1 MVTLSVPSSNTPEAL
16 SQAGCPWN
24 LDISLPIVPFSV
36 LGRASQAGRLLM
48 QYLQET
54 AAGKDKIRLVSELSV
69 SGAEQQTV
77 SVANSGRG

>member
-1 MVTLSVPSSNTPEAL
+1 MVTLSVPSPNTPKTP

-24 LDISLPIVPFSV
+24 LDTSLPIVPFSV
-36 LGRASQAGRLLM
+36 SGRASQAGRLLM

-54 AAGKDKIRLVSELSV
+54 AAGKDKIRLMSELSV
-69 SGAEQQTV
+69 SEAEQRSF